1 MKRYYFNMK
10 PLALEYIN
18 KLKLSDVLDFFDKMV
33 TKDLKK
39 LSVQEFSKNV
49 EELPTI
55 TPKVNSYQS
64 VLIKD
69 TDELRKREKFIT
81 IK

>member
-10 PLALEYIN
+10 ALAVEYVEN
-18 KLKLSDVLDFFDKMV
+18 LKLSDVLSFFDKMV
-33 TKDLKK
+33 NEDLKK

-49 EELPTI
+49 EILPTN

-64 VLIKD
+64 ELIKD
-69 TDELRKREKFIT
+69 NNELRKRGNFIAL
-81 IK
+81 K

>member
-1 MKRYYFNMK
+1 
-10 PLALEYIN
+10 
-18 KLKLSDVLDFFDKMV
+18 VLDFFDKMV

-64 VLIKD
+64 VLIQD
-69 TDELRKREKFIT
+69 TNELRNREKFIAL
-81 IK
+81 K